1 MEILKFSASKLQQ
14 YFTLKFNTKIFVL
27 TADVYQFQI
36 WVIVPPDY

>member
-1 MEILKFSASKLQQ
+1 MEILKFSASNL
-14 YFTLKFNTKIFVL
+14 YCSNTKIFVL